1 MVRYGEFVGSI
12 AFATLIE
19 TSSLVRD
26 AQARVLG
33 ISEPSLRKAWKFFGY
48 RRKLHEVTT
57 RFLRSGEHGF
67 DEKIMEQLGFNE
79 EDHVSVLAWYVL
91 LDDKTR
97 KEVNNDAAGQKRKYE
112 KEKQE
117 YVKNEQGQKMT
128 KVQLRS
134 QLKWEK
140 MKQENVENEQGQ
152 KMTKAQFKYEKTKQ
166 EYVENDE
173 GEMVTKAQRKYE
185 KTKQQNKQIYRDQLI
200 QGPPARMDAEKCS
213 TCGSEKCSGWV
224 TAPDAIGYVIALFKE
239 NKLETYPSFE
249 ATNGYLTIKKRKYL
263 SNEDILLRTTDILC
277 KCCWVT
283 CKGKAEAKIK
293 QLLQSQKKEQVKN
306 NDTSK

>member
-1 MVRYGEFVGSI
+1 MMSTDTFNTLFFLFFRSRARYLNARQPSLFKVVRYGEFVGSI

-152 KMTKAQFKYEKTKQ
+152 KMTKRSLNT
-166 EYVENDE
+166 
-173 GEMVTKAQRKYE
+173 R
-185 KTKQQNKQIYRDQLI
+185 R
-200 QGPPARMDAEKCS
+200 RSRS
-213 TCGSEKCSGWV
+213 T
-224 TAPDAIGYVIALFKE
+224 
-239 NKLETYPSFE
+239 
-249 ATNGYLTIKKRKYL
+249 
-263 SNEDILLRTTDILC
+263 LRTM
-277 KCCWVT
+277 
-283 CKGKAEAKIK
+283 KGRW
-293 QLLQSQKKEQVKN
+293 
-306 NDTSK
+306 